1 MNGMIRRP
9 QTIDPVSRLAVWSAR
24 FAWFALAVAALS
36 LIIVRTGVLETM
48 PALSTFGAAL
58 IFAALAVLLAFAAF
72 VVIWRQGF
80 RGLGRAVLGL
90 VLGLLLL
97 AYPAYLGAIAI
108 HLPAINDISTDTA
121 DPPAFDVLARLR
133 PRGSSDYSGAKS
145 AALQHAAYPDIVP
158 LEEDARPSVAY
169 RIALQ
174 IVTKRKWLI
183 VDARAPTPRRDGII
197 EA

>member
-1 MNGMIRRP
+1 MIRRP
-9 QTIDPVSRLAVWSAR
+9 QTMDPVSRLAVWSAR

-36 LIIVRTGVLETM
+36 LIIVRTGILETM
-48 PALSTFGAAL
+48 PALSTFV
-58 IFAALAVLLAFAAF
+58 AALAVLLAFAAF

-121 DPPAFDVLARLR
+121 DPPTFDVLARLR
-133 PRGSSDYSGAKS
+133 
-145 AALQHAAYPDIVP
+145 
-158 LEEDARPSVAY
+158 
-169 RIALQ
+169 
-174 IVTKRKWLI
+174 
-183 VDARAPTPRRDGII
+183 
-197 EA
+197 